1 MPFFKT
7 LLLILASAL
16 LGYLAVHGL
25 LNLGNVARP
34 EPGTETAGIHR
45 VPHQDRAFVQLQV
58 VEPEIHGIRNISFHT
73 RVIFPP
79 LTWGNTGLYHLL
91 KYELLAPRD
100 SSNPEQAPEPQ
111 PEAKPGD
118 PMPSIA
124 RPKRSEHVLATQEVK
139 LHVVPKREEST
150 EETVF
155 FEQEVLPNESP
166 YRVRVSLF
174 TVAQP
179 DSIIST
185 RTVRAMVLP

>member
-58 VEPEIHGIRNISFHT
+58 VEPEIHGIRN
-73 RVIFPP
+73 
-79 LTWGNTGLYHLL
+79 TGLNHML